1 MQNYKV
7 ILENS
12 LVVSCK
18 AVHALIIGFSYS
30 TAFSREMKM
39 CLYEE

>member
-7 ILENS
+7 ILESS

-18 AVHALIIGFSYS
+18 AVHVYMLLLLDSAIPLLFQG
-30 TAFSREMKM
+30 K
-39 CLYEE
+39 